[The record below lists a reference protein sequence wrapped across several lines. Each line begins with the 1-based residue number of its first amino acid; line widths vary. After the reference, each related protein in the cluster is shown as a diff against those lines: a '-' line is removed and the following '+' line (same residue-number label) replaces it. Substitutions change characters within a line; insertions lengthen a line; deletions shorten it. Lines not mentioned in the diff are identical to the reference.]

1 MYKYL
6 ILLFSVINP
15 VISSISIPTKFS
27 STEQAIQTITSPNFF
42 RYRVQYLNTPNYKLN
57 IDLDNIKINDL
68 KWPLQITYKQKHT
81 LKSFPSFLS
90 PIMTTTEIW
99 NKDTH
104 GIVGD
109 IKTPFVRIFV
119 YLTPVYR
126 EIVYL
131 DIVSTVLSKS
141 IIVPFSKKIIENDVS
156 KQIEHIFLEVLNEC
170 DCLAQKEKK

>member
-6 ILLFSVINP
+6 VFLFSIINP

-42 RYRVQYLNTPNYKLN
+42 KYRVQYLNTPDYNLN
-57 IDLDNIKINDL
+57 IDLDNIKINDI

-81 LKSFPSFLS
+81 LKSFPSFFS
-90 PIMTTTEIW
+90 PIMTTTELW
-99 NKDTH
+99 DKNTH

-109 IKTPFVRIFV
+109 IRTPFVRIFV
-119 YLTPVYR
+119 YLTPVNR

-131 DIVSTVLSKS
+131 DIKSSVLSKS

-156 KQIEHIFLEVLNEC
+156 KQIEHIFLEVLKEC
-170 DCLAQKEKK
+170 ECLASEK

>member
-6 ILLFSVINP
+6 VFLFSIINP

-42 RYRVQYLNTPNYKLN
+42 KYRVRYLNTPDYNLN
-57 IDLDNIKINDL
+57 IDLDNIKINDI

-81 LKSFPSFLS
+81 LKSFPSFFS
-90 PIMTTTEIW
+90 PIMITTEIW
-99 NKDTH
+99 DKNTH

-109 IKTPFVRIFV
+109 IRTPFVRIFV
-119 YLTPVYR
+119 YLTPVNR

-131 DIVSTVLSKS
+131 DIKSSVLSKS

-156 KQIEHIFLEVLNEC
+156 KQIEHIFLEVLKEC
-170 DCLAQKEKK
+170 ECLASEK